1 MKQSYNPVEVEE
13 WVLRFW
19 DENKVYEKARRK
31 SWEEGKGPVFAFL
44 EGPPTANGF
53 MHVGHARGRT
63 LKDVKL
69 RYMRMRGYR
78 VWDQAGWDTQGLP
91 VEIEVEKK
99 FGLKSKR
106 DIERL
111 GVERFVEECRK
122 LVDYYIEHWERA
134 SRRLGLWLDYSHAYQ
149 TRHPR
154 YIEKVWEFIKKAH
167 EKGLLY
173 EGLRVVPRC
182 PRCGTALS
190 SHEVAQGYKEVDDP
204 SVYFKLPLLD
214 EPNTYLVAWTT
225 TPWTIIANEMAVV
238 HPDEDYVVLE
248 VGGERWIVAEKRLE
262 AFARV
267 VGLKGYRVVGRVKG
281 RELEGRRY
289 RHPLM
294 EEVPYHGRH
303 DEKPYHTVYAAEWVT
318 MEEGTGVVHAA
329 PAHGPEDFELAQ
341 KVGVEVYTPLRQDG
355 YFGEEAGKFRGLWF
369 EEANRHV
376 IEALKRKGLL
386 VHAGT
391 YRHEYPFCWRCDT
404 RLFYYASRQW
414 FIRITDEIR
423 RKMAEEVY
431 SMRWAP
437 SWAAKRMGDWV
448 ENARDWCISRE
459 RYWGTPLPV
468 WKCTRCGHVVVV
480 GSLEELRRLAINPEE
495 VPDDPHRPQIDRV
508 KLRCPKC
515 GGVMVREPFVVDVW
529 MDSGVAHTAALAQYN
544 WLKLWDKLYP
554 YQWITEA
561 ADQTR
566 GWFYTLLVTAVIW
579 HGRKPYREVLLQGHV
594 LDKYGKKMSKSRGN
608 VIWALEWMEKHG
620 ADPMRLFLLS
630 RAPWDS
636 INFDP
641 DEVERYR
648 GYLNI
653 LWNTVKFADT
663 YMSLDKWKPV
673 SPAETRLAPEDRWV
687 LYRLNLALERMAK
700 AIEEDNMHQAVQAFV
715 DMVVEQVSHR
725 YIPLIRP
732 RVWEEEMTES
742 KNAAYATL
750 YYVLRSLLQAA
761 APLVPFIAE
770 YLYQAFIRRFEPN
783 APESVHLNEWPTVPR
798 ELLDEKTYTV
808 VEEMFTV
815 AEKILAARSERRLKR
830 RWPLRRAAVLVKSR
844 ELRGVVEEASTVLAR
859 FANIKRVEVVES
871 EPEWAPK
878 ALRVETDNMVVLVDM
893 ELDEETLL
901 EGLAREVIRRAQVLR
916 KQLNLPVDHVAEV
929 LEVYA
934 TGRVAEAVR
943 RFTELIKGEVRV
955 KEVKISD
962 KPLEGAKEWNIEGMG
977 RLALRLKP

>member
-1 MKQSYNPVEVEE
+1 MEVED
-13 WVLRFW
+13 WVFKFW
-19 DENKVYEKARRK
+19 EENKIYEKVKRR
-31 SWEEGKGPVFAFL
+31 SWKECRGPIFAFL
-44 EGPPTANGF
+44 EGPPTTNGF

-69 RYMRMRGYR
+69 RYMRMKGHC

-99 FGLKSKR
+99 FGLKSKK
-106 DIERL
+106 DIEKL
-111 GVERFVEECRK
+111 GVEKFVEECQQ
-122 LVDYYIEHWERA
+122 LVNYYIEHWVKA
-134 SRRLGLWLDYSHAYQ
+134 SKRLGLWLDYDHAYE
-149 TRHPR
+149 TRHPK
-154 YIEKVWEFIKKAH
+154 YIEQVWRFIKKAY

-182 PRCGTALS
+182 PRCDTALS
-190 SHEVAQGYKEVDDP
+190 NHEVAQGYKEVDDP

-214 EPNTYLVAWTT
+214 EPNTYLVVWTT

-238 HPDEDYVVLE
+238 HPDETYVVIE
-248 VGGERWIVAEKRLE
+248 VGYERWIVAEKRLK
-262 AFARV
+262 AFARDV
-267 VGLKGYRVVGRVKG
+267 ELKNYSVVGRLKG
-281 RELEGRRY
+281 RELEGRKY

-294 EEVPYHGRH
+294 EEVPYHRNH
-303 DEKPYHTVYAAEWVT
+303 DSKPYHTVYAADWVT

-329 PAHGPEDFELAQ
+329 PAHGPEDFKLAQ

-355 YFGEEAGKFRGLWF
+355 YFGEEAGRFRGLWF
-369 EEANRHV
+369 EEANKHV
-376 IEALKRKGLL
+376 IEALKAKGLL

-391 YRHEYPFCWRCDT
+391 YRHVYPFCWRCDT

-431 SMRWAP
+431 SIRWAP

-448 ENARDWCISRE
+448 ESARDWCISRE

-480 GSLEELRRLAINPEE
+480 GSLEELRKLAINPEE

-529 MDSGVAHTAALAQYN
+529 MDSGVAYTAALAQYN
-544 WLKLWDKLYP
+544 WLKLWENLYP

-608 VIWALEWMEKHG
+608 VVWALEWMEKHG

-653 LWNTVKFADT
+653 LWNTVRFADT
-663 YMSLDKWKPV
+663 YMELDKWKPK
-673 SPAETRLAPEDRWV
+673 SPAAARLAPEDRWI
-687 LYRLNLALERMAK
+687 LYRLSLALKRMSE
-700 AIEEDNMHQAVQAFV
+700 AIESDNMHKAVQALV

-725 YIPLIRP
+725 YIPLVRP

-742 KNAAYATL
+742 KDAAYATL

-761 APLVPFIAE
+761 APLTPFITE
-770 YLYQAFIRRFEPN
+770 YLYQAFVRKYEPDT
-783 APESVHLNEWPTVPR
+783 PESVHLTEWPTVPS
-798 ELLDEKTYTV
+798 ELLDEKTYAA
-808 VEEMFTV
+808 VEELFK
-815 AEKILAARSERRLKR
+815 ASEKILAARSERRLRR
-830 RWPLRRAAVLVKSR
+830 RWPLRRAAILVKDEDWRS
-844 ELRGVVEEASTVLAR
+844 VFEEAASVLAR
-859 FANIKRVEVVES
+859 FANIKSVAVTSS
-871 EPEWAPK
+871 EPDWAFR
-878 ALRVETDNMVVLVDM
+878 ALRVETEHAIVYVDM

-916 KQLNLPVDHVAEV
+916 KELNLSVDHVARELV
-929 LEVYA
+929 VYA
-934 TGRVAEAVR
+934 TGKVLEAIKRHVS
-943 RFTELIKGEVRV
+943 LIKNEVRV
-955 KEVKISD
+955 MKIII
-962 KPLEGAKEWNIEGMG
+962 AKEPLINAKQWNIEDMGM
-977 RLALRLKP
+977 LQISLKA